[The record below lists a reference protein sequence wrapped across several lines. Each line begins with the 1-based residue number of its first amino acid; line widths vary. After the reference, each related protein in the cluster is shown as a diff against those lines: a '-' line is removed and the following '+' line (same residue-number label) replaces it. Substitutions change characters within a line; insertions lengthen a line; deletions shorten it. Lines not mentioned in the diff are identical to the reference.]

1 MKEET
6 PLPTRNPLTHRRHR
20 REVFWQITFPLV
32 LGSILTL
39 GVCVLTAFA
48 GFNAGVSMWRDISLI
63 WLIAPA
69 MVLLLLFLAL
79 TGAAAYG
86 IIRLIQ
92 VLPVYFLRLQVVLE
106 RIAARSYQISDK
118 ILQPLV
124 RLRSGM
130 AGLQAA
136 LRKREQGL

>member
-1 MKEET
+1 
-6 PLPTRNPLTHRRHR
+6 
-20 REVFWQITFPLV
+20 
-32 LGSILTL
+32 
-39 GVCVLTAFA
+39 
-48 GFNAGVSMWRDISLI
+48 MWRDISLI

-92 VLPVYFLRLQVVLE
+92 VLPVYFLRMQVVLE
-106 RIAARSYQISDK
+106 RIASRSYQISDK